1 MSLKMCLCLPKEAKG
16 LRVGNKG
23 PFSLHS
29 EDESDFHFQEILSE
43 IIHMSV
49 GEGWEVTVH

>member
-1 MSLKMCLCLPKEAKG
+1 MSLNMCLCLPKEAKG

-29 EDESDFHFQEILSE
+29 EDESDFHFQVILSE